1 MADIDFEKYCI
12 KEIKEMI
19 LQGKITNDEV
29 IRFYNNEWWD
39 YEEKINKKYLNNGD
53 NKQNKRR

>member
-1 MADIDFEKYCI
+1 MTDKDFEKYSI

-29 IRFYNNEWWD
+29 VRFYNNEWWD
-39 YEEKINKKYLNNGD
+39 YEEKINKKYLD
-53 NKQNKRR
+53 ND